1 MPTLMNVN
9 AIRNTNS
16 KILFILVEKTL
27 DNKMTIINPQGK
39 VLTVPEGLFEE
50 PFLVSQDSFID
61 TFTQE
66 QVQAIEKYVSKSR
79 SSGIR
84 KDGSPVKKRRKKA
97 EPLKFGLGAEWNS
110 TKLTFY
116 KHKIDPLSE
125 TQSFKITIE
134 EVGIFTITKSDFSR
148 IFNDVVIS
156 TSYWEEGSFT
166 YDNLPDKAKKFIK
179 AA

>member
-16 KILFILVEKTL
+16 KILFILLEKTP

-50 PFLVSQDSFID
+50 PFLVSHDRFID

-79 SSGIR
+79 SSSAKR
-84 KDGSPVKKRRKKA
+84 DGSTVKKRRKKA
-97 EPLKFGLGAEWNS
+97 EPPKFGVGAEWNS
-110 TKLTFY
+110 AKLTFY

-134 EVGIFTITKSDFSR
+134 EVGIFTITKSDFCR
-148 IFNDVVIS
+148 LFNDVVIS

-166 YDNLPDKAKKFIK
+166 YSSLPDKAKKFIK